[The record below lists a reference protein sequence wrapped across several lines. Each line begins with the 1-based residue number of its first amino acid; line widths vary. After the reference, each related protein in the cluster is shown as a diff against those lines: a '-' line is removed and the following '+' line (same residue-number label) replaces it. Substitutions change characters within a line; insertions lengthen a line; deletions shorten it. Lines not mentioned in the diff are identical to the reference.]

1 VTTDNNIEL
10 LYQRKLL
17 YSKVVVIAVIIT
29 LLFAAS
35 PFVLHQQQGIA
46 QDQSS
51 NFTQAQN
58 LTNMIQTNNSSSQ
71 IYIPTTISKAS
82 QEMLKNLTMD
92 IPTFVVPNSDDLKG
106 WQKLNQQIG
115 PMFMQLFQP
124 IVDRYQP
131 NITATKIGDVNV
143 LDIKPKDWR
152 DNGKVLVYLH
162 GGGYVSLDAN
172 STLGNAATMANSAG
186 LRVISVDYS
195 LAPASKW
202 NQTTDEV
209 VSVIQALK
217 DQGYSLDDIAMYGDS
232 AGGGLVAGSVLKMRD
247 EGVGMPAALALWS
260 PWTDLMGIGDT
271 FFTLE
276 NADPFLSNDLEV
288 KMAGAYANPSDQKNP
303 YVSPVY
309 GDFSNGFPPTLIQGG
324 TKEMLLSDFV
334 RLYQALDQANI
345 PVKLDIYEGMP
356 HVFQTF
362 LQNTTESNIA
372 ISKTSDFL
380 REYLDY

>member
-1 VTTDNNIEL
+1 VTTENNIGL
-10 LYQRKLL
+10 LYQHKLL
-17 YSKVVVIAVIIT
+17 YSEVVVVAVIIT
-29 LLFAAS
+29 LLLAAS
-35 PFVLHQQQGIA
+35 PFVLHQQQSIA

-51 NFTQAQN
+51 NFAQGQN
-58 LTNMIQTNNSSSQ
+58 LTNTIQTNNSSSP
-71 IYIPTTISKAS
+71 IYIPATISKAA
-82 QEMLKNLTMD
+82 QEILKNLTMD

-131 NITATKIGDVNV
+131 NITVTKIGDVNV
-143 LDIKPKDWR
+143 LDIKPIDWR
-152 DNGKVLVYLH
+152 DNGKVLIYLH

-172 STLGNAATMANSAG
+172 STLGNAAIVANSTG

-202 NQTTDEV
+202 NQTTNEV

-247 EGVGMPAALALWS
+247 EGIGMPAALVLWS
-260 PWTDLMGIGDT
+260 PWTDLMGVGDT

-276 NADPFLSNDLEV
+276 NADPFLSNDLEI

-380 REYLDY
+380 REYLGY

>member
-1 VTTDNNIEL
+1 VTTENNIEL
-10 LYQRKLL
+10 LYQHKLL
-17 YSKVVVIAVIIT
+17 YSKAVVVSVIIT

-35 PFVLHQQQGIA
+35 PFVLHQQQSIA

-51 NFTQAQN
+51 NFAQAQN
-58 LTNMIQTNNSSSQ
+58 LTNTIQTNNSSSQ
-71 IYIPTTISKAS
+71 IYIPTTISKAA
-82 QEMLKNLTMD
+82 QEILKNLTMD

-247 EGVGMPAALALWS
+247 EGVGMPAALVLWS
-260 PWTDLMGIGDT
+260 PWTGLTRVGDT
-271 FFTLE
+271 FVTLRD
-276 NADPFLSNDLEV
+276 ADPFLSNDLWEN
-288 KMAGAYANPSDQKNP
+288 MAGAYANPPDQKNP
-303 YVSPVY
+303 YVSPTY
-309 GDFSNGFPPTLIQGG
+309 GNFSNGFPPTLIQGG

-334 RLYQALDQANI
+334 RLYQALDQVNI

-380 REYLDY
+380 REYLGY